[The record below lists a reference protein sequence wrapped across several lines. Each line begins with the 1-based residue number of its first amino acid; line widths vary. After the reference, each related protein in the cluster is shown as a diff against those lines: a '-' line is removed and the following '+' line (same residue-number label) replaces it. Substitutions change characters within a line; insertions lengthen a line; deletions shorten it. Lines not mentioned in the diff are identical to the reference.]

1 VRAYLGLGS
10 NLGDR
15 WAYLHLAVAGLAE
28 VDPGLV
34 VSPVYET
41 APVGGP
47 AQGAYL
53 NCVVRIETDL
63 DPFELLALAHRLE
76 DAAGRR
82 RTVKD
87 APRTL
92 DLDVLLI
99 EGRELTGPELT
110 VPHPRMTERGF
121 VLAPLE
127 DLDPSLVPA
136 DWRSRITGSSSLGD
150 DVRSIGTLELNR
162 G

>member
-1 VRAYLGLGS
+1 VKAYLGLGS

-15 WAYLHLAVAGLAE
+15 WEHLRHAVGGLLE
-28 VDPGLV
+28 IDPDLS

-47 AQGAYL
+47 EQGPYL
-53 NCVVRIETDL
+53 NCVVRIETEL
-63 DPFELLALAHRLE
+63 DPFALLALAHRLE
-76 DAAGRR
+76 TAAGRL

-87 APRTL
+87 GPRTL
-92 DLDVLLI
+92 DVDVLVI
-99 EGRELTGPELT
+99 EGVVLAGAELT

-127 DLDPSLVPA
+127 DIEPTLVP
-136 DWRSRITGSSSLGD
+136 DGWRSRLPGAATLAS
-150 DVRSIGTLELNR
+150 DVRRIGTLELNPS
-162 G
+162 